1 MPIILYDYADR
12 MMLKIINNIYLYIFD
27 SIIQVLLCLLVVDF
41 DSKKVS

>member
-1 MPIILYDYADR
+1 MSIVLYDYADH

-27 SIIQVLLCLLVVDF
+27 SIIQVLLCSFVVDF